1 MQKLVNAMAV
11 TAFLMSGTLTA
22 IAVVAYTKIPQLTT
36 RFMDQGQTEIQSKIS
51 EAIAGALPPAV
62 QDAMPELPLE
72 TGPAIPSISL
82 PGG

>member
-36 RFMDQGQTEIQSKIS
+36 RFMDQVQTEIQSKIS
-51 EAIAGALPPAV
+51 EAIAGASVSYTHLTLPTNREV
-62 QDAMPELPLE
+62 
-72 TGPAIPSISL
+72 
-82 PGG
+82 